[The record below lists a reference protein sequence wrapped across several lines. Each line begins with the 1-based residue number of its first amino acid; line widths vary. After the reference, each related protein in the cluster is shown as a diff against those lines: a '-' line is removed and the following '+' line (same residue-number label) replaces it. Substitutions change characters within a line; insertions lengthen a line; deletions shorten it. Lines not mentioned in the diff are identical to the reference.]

1 VSTPSAQAQKFYD
14 QGESYLHSY
23 VWIEAARSFHQAL
36 RVDPKLA
43 MAYVGLSY
51 AYSPMD
57 YGAAR
62 DAIDQAEKLSRNV
75 SERERARIQIRSRQ
89 LDAMLQPQNPDKMR
103 AFREAIDQALAGDP
117 TDVSLLLMRGNAE
130 EPSPFGDGQG
140 CVLPGIPYY
149 SKALEISPDNFAAH
163 HYLAHCY
170 ENAGRIAEAIPHAEA
185 YARLAPAIAHAQHM
199 FGHDLRRSG
208 RTLEAIA
215 QFRKADEIERHYY
228 ENENIPGFLDWHH
241 AHNLALLANCYQ
253 SIGQMK
259 NAEKVLREEISLPS
273 FTDYAML
280 NRSNWAIFLL
290 NRGRFTEAR
299 LAAEA
304 LQKLPSPLAQAAGY
318 ALAGQADINLN
329 LHDQAGSGLQSA
341 QAILSRLSPMDAAA
355 VRPYVDLLN
364 LMIRISRSAGDVDSA
379 ELQNTI
385 TRIQVAANPD
395 AWAQGLFQ
403 LELLATFARRA
414 GNWGVAEMLA
424 HAMVEHDPQY
434 AGGHFALALVAE
446 HQKNV
451 KSAREEFA
459 AAMELWSKADQTLP
473 DLNYVR
479 ARLREPKSS
488 SPQAEI
494 RKIR

>member
-1 VSTPSAQAQKFYD
+1 
-14 QGESYLHSY
+14 
-23 VWIEAARSFHQAL
+23 
-36 RVDPKLA
+36 
-43 MAYVGLSY
+43 
-51 AYSPMD
+51 
-57 YGAAR
+57 
-62 DAIDQAEKLSRNV
+62 
-75 SERERARIQIRSRQ
+75 
-89 LDAMLQPQNPDKMR
+89 MLEPQNPNKMR
-103 AFREAIDQALAGDP
+103 AFREAIDEALAGNP

-140 CVLPGIPYY
+140 CVLSGIPYY

-215 QFRKADEIERHYY
+215 QFRKADEIEHRYY
-228 ENENIPGFLDWHH
+228 ENEKIPGFLDWHH

-259 NAEKVLREEISLPS
+259 NAEKVLRAEISLPS

-304 LQKLPSPLAQAAGY
+304 MQKLPSPLAQAAGY
-318 ALAGQADINLN
+318 ALAGQADINLH
-329 LHDQAGSGLQSA
+329 LQDRAGSGLQSA

-364 LMIRISRSAGDVDSA
+364 LLNLMIRISRSAGDVDSA
-379 ELQNTI
+379 GLQTTI
-385 TRIQVAANPD
+385 TRIQAAANPD

-403 LELLATFARRA
+403 LELLATFARKA
-414 GNWGVAEMLA
+414 GDWSVAEMLA

-451 KSAREEFA
+451 KSASEEFA
-459 AAMELWSKADQTLP
+459 AAMELWSKADQTLA
-473 DLNYVR
+473 DLNYAR
-479 ARLREPKSS
+479 AHLREPKSPS
-488 SPQAEI
+488 QKAEI
-494 RKIR
+494 LKIR